1 MSRPPA
7 HILGLPAHTL
17 RAVIALGI
25 TQIVAWG
32 TSFYALGVLGEPII
46 AATGWSNTVVFGG
59 FTIAVLAS
67 SAVST
72 PAGIALDRYGAR
84 RVMGAGFVL
93 LAASLLA
100 LSRIDS
106 VVGYFLV
113 WPVIGVAMRLTLY
126 DAAFAAL
133 VQIDPMNGR
142 RAIAYLTLFGGF
154 ASTVGW
160 PVGHLLNS
168 AYGWQTTFALFALA
182 NLAINVP
189 LALVGLPRGTA
200 SDGSTGEEPS
210 PQATAAN
217 PGNGGENNSGAPAT
231 EATTLDGRARTI
243 AMVLFSLVMSANAF
257 IFGVGAIH
265 LVSLIEGAG
274 VALATAVG
282 LASLKGVAQ
291 VGGRVWELIWGY
303 RLPPLMLGRLAIALL
318 PIGFALLLA
327 SGGGYEAAL
336 AFVLIFGT
344 QNGLVTIVRGAVP
357 LALFGPVGYGM
368 VLGLLAT
375 PVLLFNAL
383 SPLVFSWMT
392 EALGTAA
399 STWILFAIALVG
411 SLVMEVLIVWHRR
424 TTAPAD
430 ASDPA
435 QEAGVRRS

>member
-7 HILGLPAHTL
+7 HIFGLPAHTL

-100 LSRIDS
+100 LSRVDS

-133 VQIDPMNGR
+133 VQIDPTNGR

-160 PVGHLLNS
+160 PVGHLLNA

-189 LALVGLPRGTA
+189 MALVGLPR
-200 SDGSTGEEPS
+200 
-210 PQATAAN
+210 TAAADGASGDRSPTTPAAH
-217 PGNGGENNSGAPAT
+217 PGTDSENNSDASVT
-231 EATTLDGRARTI
+231 EPTTLEGRARTI

-274 VALATAVG
+274 VALAAAVG

-303 RLPPLMLGRLAIALL
+303 RLPPLVLGRLAIALL
-318 PIGFALLLA
+318 PVGFALLLA

-344 QNGLVTIVRGAVP
+344 SNGLVTIVRGAVP

-430 ASDPA
+430 ATAPA
-435 QEAGVRRS
+435 PGEGVS